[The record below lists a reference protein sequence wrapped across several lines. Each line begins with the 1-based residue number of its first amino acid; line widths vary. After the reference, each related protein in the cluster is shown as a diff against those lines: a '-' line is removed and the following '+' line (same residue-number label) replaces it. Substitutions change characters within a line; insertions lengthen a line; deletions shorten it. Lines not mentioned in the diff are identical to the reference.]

1 MALVLNDRVK
11 ETTTTAGTGTINL
24 AGAATNFE
32 TFVAGIGNGNTV
44 YYAIVHQDQAE
55 FEVGLGTVTDAT
67 PDTLSRTTVL
77 SSSNSD
83 GLVSFSAGTKDVF
96 CTLPASKTVFEDASG
111 DVVVDPNSLIL
122 LGDDNDVLLESK
134 NTSASSASQ
143 FKISHNLG
151 SDVIQSQRGDLTLD
165 VAGDIVLDADGG
177 DLAFNDGGT
186 TIGTFA
192 FPSFKVKTLN
202 AALSICALDISLVSF
217 PASVSST
224 SFVVDNI
231 PRESKHIKSGL
242 RISTS
247 CCIYLSNTFNA

>member
-96 CTLPASKTVFEDASG
+96 CTLPASKAIVKNDVNKVGINTNTPAQELHVVGNAFVSGQTFLGDASG
-111 DVVVDPNSLIL
+111 DTVTLSGALAH
-122 LGDDNDVLLESK
+122 
-134 NTSASSASQ
+134 AS
-143 FKISHNLG
+143 
-151 SDVIQSQRGDLTLD
+151 DLT
-165 VAGDIVLDADGG
+165 
-177 DLAFNDGGT
+177 
-186 TIGTFA
+186 
-192 FPSFKVKTLN
+192 
-202 AALSICALDISLVSF
+202 
-217 PASVSST
+217 
-224 SFVVDNI
+224 
-231 PRESKHIKSGL
+231 
-242 RISTS
+242 
-247 CCIYLSNTFNA
+247 